1 MRHRK
6 KGRKLNMEA
15 AHRKATMHNMAR
27 SLVQY
32 ELVQTTDAKA
42 KELRRIT
49 DRLITLGKA
58 GTVHARR
65 QARAVLLDP
74 ALVTKV
80 FDDLAKREDIASRA
94 GGYSRLIK
102 VGNRKGDNAP
112 ITRISWVGSNL
123 ENTEALRYPAHIR
136 DLIESDDVEEEA
148 VAEEA

>member
-1 MRHRK
+1 
-6 KGRKLNMEA
+6 MES

-42 KELRRIT
+42 KELRRIA
-49 DRLITLGKA
+49 DRLVTLGKA

-65 QARAVLLDP
+65 QARAVLQDP
-74 ALVTKV
+74 ALVSKV
-80 FDDLAKREDIASRA
+80 FEDLAKREAIDSRQ
-94 GGYSRLIK
+94 GGYTRLIK

-136 DLIESDDVEEEA
+136 DLIESDEVEEEET
-148 VAEEA
+148 AEEA

>member
-6 KGRKLNMEA
+6 SGRKLNMEA

-42 KELRRIT
+42 KELRRIA
-49 DRLITLGKA
+49 DRLITLGKRD
-58 GTVHARR
+58 TVHARR
-65 QARAVLLDP
+65 QARSVLLDTK
-74 ALVTKV
+74 LVSKL
-80 FDDLAKREDIASRA
+80 FNDLAKREELSSRA
-94 GGYSRLIK
+94 GGYSRIVK

-112 ITRISWVGSNL
+112 ISRVSWVGSNL

-136 DLIESDDVEEEA
+136 ELIESEDVEETA
-148 VAEEA
+148 TEED

>member
-6 KGRKLNMEA
+6 SGRKLNMEA

-42 KELRRIT
+42 KELRRIA
-49 DRLITLGKA
+49 DRLITLGKRN
-58 GTVHARR
+58 TVHARR
-65 QARAVLLDP
+65 QARSVLLDP
-74 ALVTKV
+74 KLVSKV
-80 FDDLAKREDIASRA
+80 FDDLAKRDELSSRA
-94 GGYSRLIK
+94 GGYSRLVK

-123 ENTEALRYPAHIR
+123 ENTEGLRYPAHIR
-136 DLIESDDVEEEA
+136 ELIESEDVEEEA
-148 VAEEA
+148 AEEA

>member
-6 KGRKLNMEA
+6 SGRKLNMEA
-15 AHRKATMHNMAR
+15 AHRKAVLHNMAR

-42 KELRRIT
+42 KELRRIA
-49 DRLITLGKA
+49 DRLITLGKKD
-58 GTVHARR
+58 TVHARR
-65 QARAVLLDP
+65 QARAVLQDP
-74 ALVTKV
+74 ALVGKV
-80 FDDLAKREDIASRA
+80 FDDLAKREAVASRA
-94 GGYSRLIK
+94 GGYSRLVK

-136 DLIESDDVEEEA
+136 DLIEAEDVEEET
-148 VAEEA
+148 AEA